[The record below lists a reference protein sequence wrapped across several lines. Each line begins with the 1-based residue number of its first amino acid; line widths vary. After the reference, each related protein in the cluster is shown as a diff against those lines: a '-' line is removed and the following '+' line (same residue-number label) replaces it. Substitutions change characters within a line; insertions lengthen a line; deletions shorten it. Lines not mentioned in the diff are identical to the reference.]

1 MMVMIK
7 MIAIIISSPEFCH
20 VIFTKV
26 YDRVQKTTASGLSP
40 VSVNKTLLGHSHASC
55 FVLSMSAFTRLQQSR
70 VVVTETLGLPKPSVF
85 TKLLFTKKF
94 LSVGGQVDVWIS

>member
-7 MIAIIISSPEFCH
+7 MIAIISSPEFCH

-26 YDRVQKTTASGLSP
+26 YGRVQKTTASGLSP